1 MSTSFEPPD
10 FYHLDELLTDEER
23 ITRQTVR
30 DFVEKRV
37 IPIIGGCYEEGRFPS
52 ELVPELAALGLFG
65 ANLQG
70 YGCAGIGDVAY
81 GLALQELERGDSG
94 VRSFVSVQ
102 GSLTMH
108 AIHAYGSEEHR
119 RRWLPAMARGEAIGC
134 FGLTEPDFGSDP
146 AGLKTRAERH
156 GDEYVL
162 NGNKRWITNGSVADV
177 AVVWAKEEGRIQG
190 FLVEKDR
197 PGFSTT
203 LQKGKW
209 SMRAS
214 VTSELHFQDCRIP
227 AANRLP
233 EARGLGAPLGCLNQA
248 RAGIAWGAVGAAMA
262 CYSEALEYAKS
273 RIQFGRPIASFQ
285 LVQQKLVDM
294 LAGITQ
300 AQLLAHRLGRLKEA
314 GKVRPQQVS
323 LAKRQNV
330 AMALDVARTARDIL
344 AANGITYEYQCGRH
358 LANLETVKT
367 YEGTHD
373 IHTLI
378 LGEDI
383 TGIGA
388 FGGDDRT

>member
-1 MSTSFEPPD
+1 MPFEPPD
-10 FYHLDELLTDEER
+10 FYNVDELLTDDER
-23 ITRQTVR
+23 IVRNTVR
-30 DFVEKRV
+30 EFVTVRV
-37 IPIIGGCYEEGRFPS
+37 LPIIGKCFEEGRFPE
-52 ELVPELAALGLFG
+52 ELIPDLASLGLLG

-102 GSLTMH
+102 GSLAMY
-108 AIHAYGSEEHR
+108 AIHAYGSEEQKQH
-119 RRWLPAMARGEAIGC
+119 WLPPMARGEKIGC
-134 FGLTEPDFGSDP
+134 FGLTEPDHGSDP
-146 AGLKTRAERH
+146 GGLETRAQRR

-162 NGNKRWITNGSVADV
+162 NGNKMWITNGSIADV
-177 AVVWAKEEGRIQG
+177 AVVWAREEGRIHG
-190 FLVEKDR
+190 FLVEKGH
-197 PGFSTT
+197 PGYSTT

-214 VTSELHFQDCRIP
+214 VTSELHFDDCRIP

-233 EARGLGAPLGCLNQA
+233 EARGLRATLGCLDQA
-248 RAGIAWGAVGAAMA
+248 RSGIAWAAIGAAMS

-285 LVQQKLVDM
+285 LVQEKLVDM

-300 AQLLAHRLGRLKEA
+300 GQLLAYRLGRLKEA
-314 GKVRPQQVS
+314 GQVRPQQIS

-330 AMALDVARTARDIL
+330 QAALEIARSARDIL
-344 AANGITYEYQCGRH
+344 AASGITYEYQTGRH
-358 LANLETVKT
+358 MANLETVRT

-383 TGIGA
+383 TGISA
-388 FGGDDRT
+388 FGMERDAK